1 MKKFFKRIAGYLVT
15 AYANRLYR
23 KAVKEADLA
32 HIEKGERIYVV
43 SGYQDISKLIV
54 LDRDNFRRMRKSL
67 GIKDSFDVLKK
78 GAWYYTA
85 YANEKG
91 SMPEADR
98 EARRLA
104 FVRHLLGR
112 AGLI

>member
-1 MKKFFKRIAGYLVT
+1 MKKIFRRIAGYFVT
-15 AYANRLYR
+15 VYANKLYR

-32 HIEKGERIYVV
+32 HVEKGSRVYVV
-43 SGYQDISKLIV
+43 SSWGDISKLVI
-54 LDRDNFRRMRKSL
+54 LDRDNFRRMKREL
-67 GIKDSFDVLKK
+67 NLKDSVSSLME

-85 YANEKG
+85 DRAGKNG
-91 SMPEADR
+91 LPEADM